1 MFSKNL
7 KFIHQNSVKGTF
19 ILKHNQYIKKFKG
32 LVSDETRKKKKK
44 AQKIQTSQSPVRSC
58 LRSQGTCSPALQ
70 PARSGTAEE
79 KHGATWDK
87 GYFFFFFRTERLF

>member
-44 AQKIQTSQSPVRSC
+44 AQK
-58 LRSQGTCSPALQ
+58 
-70 PARSGTAEE
+70 
-79 KHGATWDK
+79 
-87 GYFFFFFRTERLF
+87 FRQVSHL